1 MVAMRVAVLCL
12 SIWACARGADGP
24 ELRTRD
30 IVNAADYRGGGVT
43 PGEVVVL
50 FPSGTGPQRIA
61 AWDLTN
67 EGTPASPVGAT
78 RVLFDNIAAPVVYA
92 IRGQVAAIVPF
103 EVSQRTETQ
112 VVLEYAGE
120 RSRPVTLP
128 VIRSAPALF
137 TLDATG
143 KGQAA
148 MLNETGCCNSVRNPA
163 PQGTVVSLYATGDG
177 QTAPWTMQPSKL
189 PVAVTVGGIA
199 GEILD
204 VRNIGVLQVNF
215 RVPAAAPT
223 GDAIPLILEVGESRS
238 SGVVTM
244 AVRPSRRRV
253 LVVSPDQAVGEWLAG
268 VLQSARCE
276 VFVSRETRQAV
287 PPEVDLVIADMTMPA
302 AETLEML
309 RAIRMQRPKLRVLAI
324 AGSLSPEALRAA
336 DLLGAQAVLR
346 RPLAAERVRARVQV
360 LLQDR
365 PAHY

>member
-1 MVAMRVAVLCL
+1 MRVAALWLC
-12 SIWACARGADGP
+12 IWACARGADGP
-24 ELRTRD
+24 ELRAGD

-50 FPSGTGPQRIA
+50 FPAGAGPQRIA

-67 EGTPASPVGAT
+67 EGKPSSPVGAT

-92 IRGQVAAIVPF
+92 MKGQVAAIVPF

-112 VVLEYAGE
+112 VVLEYNGA

-137 TLDATG
+137 TLDASG

-148 MLNETGCCNSVRNPA
+148 MLNETGCCNSIRNPA

-177 QTAPWTMQPSKL
+177 QTAPWTMQSSKL
-189 PVAVTVGGIA
+189 AVTVTVGGVT

-215 RVPAAAPT
+215 RVPADAPT
-223 GDAIPLILEVGESRS
+223 GDAVPLVLAVDESRS
-238 SGVVTM
+238 SGAVTM
-244 AVRPSRRRV
+244 AVRSSRRRV

-268 VLQSARCE
+268 VLKSPRCE
-276 VFVSRETRQAV
+276 VLVARETRQTI
-287 PPEVDLVIADMTMPA
+287 PPGVDLVIADMAMPA
-302 AETLEML
+302 GDTVEML
-309 RAIRMQRPKLRVLAI
+309 RAIRMQRPKLRVLGI
-324 AGSLSPEALRAA
+324 TGSLDPEALRAA
-336 DLLGAQAVLR
+336 DLLGVQGVLR
-346 RPLAAERVRARVQV
+346 RPFAAGRVRARVQA

-365 PAHY
+365 PARY